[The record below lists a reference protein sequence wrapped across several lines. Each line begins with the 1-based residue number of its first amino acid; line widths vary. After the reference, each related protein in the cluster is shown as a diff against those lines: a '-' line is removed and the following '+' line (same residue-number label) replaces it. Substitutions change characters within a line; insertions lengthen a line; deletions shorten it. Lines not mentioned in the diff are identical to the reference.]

1 MVQVRIH
8 LTRHGEVFNPQGI
21 LYGRM
26 PGYGLSERGFEMAE
40 RVAEA
45 LPAKDPHIR
54 ALVSSPLQRAQET
67 IAPLARTLDLPVTLE
82 ERVIEAQNDF
92 EGTRVTKD
100 SLLRDPRSLFLVR
113 NPLRPSWGE
122 PYLDQAL
129 RVRAAMMTLRARL
142 LEIAREEGLD
152 EVSGVIVSHQLPIW
166 STRLWTEGRPLAHD
180 PRKRQCALASVT
192 SFSDASGTLDAVEYD
207 DIAGDMMLTQPGTG
221 A

>member
-192 SFSDASGTLDAVEYD
+192 SFSDGSGTLDAVEYD
-207 DIAGDMMLTQPGTG
+207 DIAGDMMLTQSGTG

>member
-129 RVRAAMMTLRARL
+129 RVRAAMMTLRGRL

-192 SFSDASGTLDAVEYD
+192 SFSDGSGTLDAVEYD

>member
-1 MVQVRIH
+1 MTRVRIH
-8 LTRHGEVFNPQGI
+8 LVRHGEVHNPEGI

-26 PGYGLSERGFEMAE
+26 PGYGLSQRGFEMAD
-40 RVAEA
+40 RVAEV
-45 LPAKDPHIR
+45 LPQKDPHLR
-54 ALVSSPLQRAQET
+54 ALVASPLQRAQET
-67 IAPLARTLDLPVTLE
+67 IAPLAARLDLPVTTD

-100 SLLRDPRSLFLVR
+100 SLLRDPRSLYLAR

-192 SFSDASGTLDAVEYD
+192 SFSDGSGTLDAVEYD

>member
-92 EGTRVTKD
+92 EGCYNHFPCQCERYPPTRRGK
-100 SLLRDPRSLFLVR
+100 
-113 NPLRPSWGE
+113 
-122 PYLDQAL
+122 
-129 RVRAAMMTLRARL
+129 
-142 LEIAREEGLD
+142 
-152 EVSGVIVSHQLPIW
+152 
-166 STRLWTEGRPLAHD
+166 
-180 PRKRQCALASVT
+180 
-192 SFSDASGTLDAVEYD
+192 
-207 DIAGDMMLTQPGTG
+207 
-221 A
+221 

>member
-8 LTRHGEVFNPQGI
+8 LTRHGEVFNLQGI

-82 ERVIEAQNDF
+82 DRVIEAQNDF

-192 SFSDASGTLDAVEYD
+192 SFSDGSGTLDAVEYD

>member
-67 IAPLARTLDLPVTLE
+67 IAPLARTLDLPVE
-82 ERVIEAQNDF
+82 IDERVIEAQNDF

-100 SLLRDPRSLFLVR
+100 SLLRDPRSLYLVR

-129 RVRAAMMTLRARL
+129 RVRAAMMTLRTRL
-142 LEIAREEGLD
+142 LGIARDEGLD

-192 SFSDASGTLDAVEYD
+192 SFSDGSGTLDAVEYD
-207 DIAGDMMLTQPGTG
+207 DIAGDMKLTQPGTG